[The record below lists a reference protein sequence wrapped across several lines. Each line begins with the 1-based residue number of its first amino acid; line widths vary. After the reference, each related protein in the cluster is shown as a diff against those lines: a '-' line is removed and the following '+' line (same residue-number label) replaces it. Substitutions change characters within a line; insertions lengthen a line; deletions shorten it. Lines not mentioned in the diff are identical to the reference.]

1 MGQHAD
7 QLILDSHHYTVE
19 DVMEVLLDIAL
30 TILGTLGQG
39 HQPGKALGR
48 LHTSKERALVAVDC
62 YLAHLQFAD
71 IVAEGKFA
79 VIQISEQLWILLQGK
94 VNCPNEVRFCPFL
107 RPLDLM
113 AFFLALLIMAM
124 TSLNSSS

>member
-19 DVMEVLLDIAL
+19 DIMEVLLDIAL

-48 LHTSKERALVAVDC
+48 LHTPKEIALV
-62 YLAHLQFAD
+62 
-71 IVAEGKFA
+71 
-79 VIQISEQLWILLQGK
+79 S
-94 VNCPNEVRFCPFL
+94 
-107 RPLDLM
+107 
-113 AFFLALLIMAM
+113 
-124 TSLNSSS
+124 